1 MDKKKRQ
8 FIDDCIYRKL
18 LNFNMDS
25 VDASRISEA
34 VLVDI
39 VTDIEETADE
49 DFTSG
54 DVDIA
59 FTRLLLKTF
68 CKE

>member
-1 MDKKKRQ
+1 
-8 FIDDCIYRKL
+8 
-18 LNFNMDS
+18 MDS

-34 VLVDI
+34 VLVDV

-49 DFTSG
+49 NFTSE

>member
-1 MDKKKRQ
+1 MDNKKRQ
-8 FIDDCIYRKL
+8 FVDDCIYRKL
-18 LNFNMDS
+18 LYFMDS

-34 VLVDI
+34 ILVD
-39 VTDIEETADE
+39 VATDIEETADE
-49 DFTSG
+49 NFTSE
-54 DVDIA
+54 DVDKA